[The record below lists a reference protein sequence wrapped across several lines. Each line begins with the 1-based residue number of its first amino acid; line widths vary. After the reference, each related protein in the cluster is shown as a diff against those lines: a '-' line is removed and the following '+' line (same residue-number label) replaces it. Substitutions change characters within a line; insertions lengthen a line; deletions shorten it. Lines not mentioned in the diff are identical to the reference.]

1 MKFFNTAGPVNQSNH
16 YKLDPLT
23 RFDLEEILELINQQK
38 YFILHAP
45 RQTGKTSSMLALKD
59 YLNNSGDYNAIYMN
73 VEVGQ
78 AARNDIKGA
87 VTAFV
92 NELSRRTNDTNLLNV
107 LKVSS
112 EHDAFNAAIT
122 SLCENSKKPVVLFID
137 EIDALVGDT
146 LISVLRQIRAGYD
159 KRPAQFPVS
168 IILCGVR
175 NIQDY
180 RIHRTGED
188 IITGGSAF
196 NIKAKSLKLGNFS
209 SEEVETLLLEHTKET
224 SQQFEDA
231 VFDYIFDMTDGQP
244 WLVNAVAY
252 ELTYEMKENRDR
264 TVLITK
270 KMAEIAVNR
279 VTVSRATHLDQ
290 LADKLKEDRVRR
302 VILPMILNEM
312 AQTDADDEEYC
323 MDLGLIKMTHEGLKI
338 SNKIYME
345 ILPRELTKTRQ
356 NDFLVWFRPEWIS
369 EGNNLNT
376 AKLFEMFTEFWRE
389 NSEIWASNIAGYE
402 EAAPHLVFQA
412 FLQRVA
418 NGSGFVYREY
428 GLGRRRTDLLL
439 KWKNAKNEE
448 FRVVVELKVLRE
460 KDNLEKVKKLAIE
473 QTAEYAKRVKSNE
486 NHIVIF
492 DRDDKTDWREKLFT
506 ELAEFDGMKFKIWGV

>member
-1 MKFFNTAGPVNQSNH
+1 MKFFNTAGPVNRPNH

-23 RFDLEEILELINQQK
+23 RFNLEEIMELIKAEK

-45 RQTGKTSSMLALKD
+45 RQTGKTSSMLALRD

-78 AARNDIKGA
+78 AARNNIESGI
-87 VTAFV
+87 
-92 NELSRRTNDTNLLNV
+92 
-107 LKVSS
+107 
-112 EHDAFNAAIT
+112 AAIV
-122 SLCENSKKPVVLFID
+122 SEFANRVENRKIYDEFSKIDPNDALNSALKYLCENSEKPVVLFID

-209 SEEVETLLLEHTKET
+209 QEEVKTLLLEHTK
-224 SQQFEDA
+224 

-264 TVLITK
+264 AVLLTK

-312 AQTDADDEEYC
+312 AQTDPDDKEYC
-323 MDLGLIKMTHEGLKI
+323 IDLGLVKMTPEGLKI
-338 SNKIYME
+338 ANKIYQE
-345 ILPRELTKTRQ
+345 IVPRELTDSRQ
-356 NDFLVWFRPEWIS
+356 DDFLVRFRPEWIS

-376 AKLFEMFTEFWRE
+376 AKLFEMFTDFWRE

-439 KWKNAKNEE
+439 KWKNGKNEE
-448 FRVVVELKVLRE
+448 FRVVVELKVLKE

-492 DRDDKTDWREKLFT
+492 DRDEKTDWREKLFT
-506 ELAEFDGMKFKIWGV
+506 EVAEFDGMKFNIWGV